1 MRFFLW
7 LYTVL
12 TAGIKQIY
20 TCLYLLWRAVRFV
33 LISLSQVIINPY
45 MFNKDLDITYR
56 FFRYLAIPEW
66 ISLNLFFTHL
76 HRRVNYYLGWDIATS
91 TAKLLLLQALATFIT
106 PALFYFYDF
115 FNKEYE
121 RMCQFGKAHYF
132 KRLLKKTYLLTRTKK
147 IK

>member
-7 LYTVL
+7 LYNTL
-12 TAGIKQIY
+12 TAVVKPMY
-20 TCLYLLWRAVRFV
+20 TCIYLLWRAVRFV
-33 LISLSQVIINPY
+33 FISLAQIIINPY
-45 MFNKDLDITYR
+45 MFSRDLDITYR

-76 HRRVNYYLGWDIATS
+76 HRRVNYYVGWDVNTSIA
-91 TAKLLLLQALATFIT
+91 KFLLLHALATFIT
-106 PALFYFYDF
+106 PTLFYFYDF

-132 KRLLKKTYLLTRTKK
+132 KRLLKKTYLLTRIKK
-147 IK
+147 LK